1 MSTLQGG
8 QVGDGLCARLAL
20 SVPREVRRI
29 CEILRAQ
36 GHGAWVVGGCVR
48 DLLLGRP
55 VQDWD
60 IATTALPQEVM
71 SIFRKTIPTGI
82 AHGTVSVLM
91 GGRPHEVTTLRAE
104 GEYLDG
110 RRPKEVRFGVS
121 LKEDLARR
129 DLTINA
135 IAFDPIQREL
145 IDPFGGQEDLKRG
158 LIRAVGNP
166 MERFAEDGL
175 RPLRA
180 CRLAAVLGFAMD
192 AETEAAIRPNLS
204 VLAKVAIERV
214 VEEWR
219 KLLRAERPSLGLKIM
234 RRTGILGLHAPWLEA
249 IDEERFRFL
258 LGWVDRLER
267 DVCLRLSALGH
278 GLEGSALGAWMKKMR
293 FSNEERENTLAILR
307 AAQEIPEESALPSV
321 RRWLGRN
328 GIKAAKKAIALKKGA
343 QSDQESL
350 FHLCALEEAIQSV
363 VERKEPL
370 SIKALAIGGEALSP
384 LVGGPGPKVGRL
396 LEALLNEVL
405 EDPSLNT
412 EEKLLERAKVLAK
425 ELK

>member
-258 LGWVDRLER
+258 LGWVDR
-267 DVCLRLSALGH
+267 
-278 GLEGSALGAWMKKMR
+278 
-293 FSNEERENTLAILR
+293 
-307 AAQEIPEESALPSV
+307 
-321 RRWLGRN
+321 
-328 GIKAAKKAIALKKGA
+328 
-343 QSDQESL
+343 
-350 FHLCALEEAIQSV
+350 
-363 VERKEPL
+363 
-370 SIKALAIGGEALSP
+370 
-384 LVGGPGPKVGRL
+384 
-396 LEALLNEVL
+396 
-405 EDPSLNT
+405 
-412 EEKLLERAKVLAK
+412 
-425 ELK
+425 